1 MAEKS
6 SAKSE
11 TVFYT
16 EEQISSVLAR
26 VEELGNL
33 RNASDE
39 AGIPWQKV
47 AQWKKKVGAGVSA
60 ADLAEAEKAKME
72 KQAAK
77 AEKPAKKAA
86 SKAAK
91 AGDEKPASKKN
102 ADKKERKAG
111 RRNGKQNAAE
121 MPANEAVANT
131 AVQEEQDLNPII
143 VENAVLREEVKTL
156 KEQVNKLKKALNDLM

>member
-6 SAKSE
+6 TAKSGA
-11 TVFYT
+11 VVYT

-47 AQWKKKVGAGVSA
+47 AQWKKKIGAGVSA
-60 ADLAEAEKAKME
+60 ADLAEAEKAKLE

-77 AEKPAKKAA
+77 ADKSAKKAA
-86 SKAAK
+86 PKAAK
-91 AGDEKPASKKN
+91 SADRKTTSGNAEKKAGRKTGKKN
-102 ADKKERKAG
+102 ADAKASE
-111 RRNGKQNAAE
+111 KTAASSV
-121 MPANEAVANT
+121 N
-131 AVQEEQDLNPII
+131 QEEQDLNPII
-143 VENAVLREEVKTL
+143 VENAVLKEEVRSL
-156 KEQVNKLKKALNDLM
+156 KEQVGKLKKALGDLM

>member
-11 TVFYT
+11 AVVYT
-16 EEQISSVLAR
+16 EEQISFVLAR

-47 AQWKKKVGAGVSA
+47 AQWKKKVEAGSSA
-60 ADLAEAEKAKME
+60 ADLAAAEKAKLE

-77 AEKPAKKAA
+77 ADKPAKKASSKTAKSADKKTA
-86 SKAAK
+86 SGNAEKK
-91 AGDEKPASKKN
+91 AGRKTGKKN
-102 ADKKERKAG
+102 ADAKP
-111 RRNGKQNAAE
+111 AE
-121 MPANEAVANT
+121 KTVINPT
-131 AVQEEQDLNPII
+131 DQEEQDLNPII
-143 VENAVLREEVKTL
+143 VENAVLKEEVKSL
-156 KEQVNKLKKALNDLM
+156 KEQVGKLKKALNDLM